1 MGAVQIAENIYWV
14 GAMDWNIR
22 HFHGPAYSTHKGTT
36 YNSYLIIDD
45 KVTLV
50 DTVYGPFSDVL
61 LKNIAEITDPSKID
75 YVVSNHVETDHS
87 GGLPAIMAL
96 NPGAKVFCSK
106 KGEEGLRKHYF
117 GDWDYQVVK
126 TGTQV
131 SLGRRSLTF
140 VEAPMLHWPD
150 SMFTYVNE
158 DAILLPND
166 AFGQHIATA
175 FRFDDEVSMEEVMVE
190 AAKYYANILTPF
202 SDLVLK
208 KLEEVTAMG
217 IPIKMIGPS
226 HGIIWRKDPSRI
238 IRAYASWARG
248 DTREKAVIA
257 YDTMWESTAKMG
269 YAILQGFVDE
279 GVEAKLYAISSSDRN
294 DIIKEI
300 LDARMV
306 VVGSPTINKDF
317 LATVGPLLDDLK
329 GLRPKAKLG
338 AAFGSYG
345 WSGESIKNI
354 EERLA
359 SAGVTIAE
367 PGLRFKWVPT
377 EDELERSR
385 EYGRNLARRLKDT
398 G

>member
-14 GAMDWNIR
+14 GAVDWNIR
-22 HFHGPAYSTHKGTT
+22 YFHGPAYSTHKGTT

-50 DTVYGPFSDVL
+50 DTVYGPFSEVL
-61 LKNIAEITDPSKID
+61 VKNIAEVTDPSKID

-87 GGLPAIMAL
+87 GGLPTIMAL

-131 SLGRRSLTF
+131 SLGKRNLTF

-166 AFGQHIATA
+166 AFGQHIATS
-175 FRFDDEVSMEEVMVE
+175 FRFDDEVDMEEVMVE

-202 SDLVLK
+202 SDLVLR

-238 IRAYASWARG
+238 IQAYASWARG
-248 DTREKAVIA
+248 DTREKVVIA

-269 YAILQGFVDE
+269 HAILQGFVDE

-300 LDARMV
+300 LDAKMV

-317 LATVGPLLDDLK
+317 LATVSPLLDDLK

-354 EERLA
+354 EEKLA
-359 SAGVTIAE
+359 SAGLTIAE

-377 EDELERSR
+377 EDELSKGR
-385 EYGRNLARRLKDT
+385 EYGRNLARKLKDAR
-398 G
+398 